1 MKNPFLKIALAQAS
15 RLAGKPGRMLQ
26 LAAQLLHRLYT
37 MDRKQ
42 LSVVA
47 IKDRL
52 QTLGRLVTSYAKGN
66 YRDVPF
72 KTLLK
77 VLAAVLYFLNP
88 IDLVPDAIVG
98 IGLVD
103 DLAVLTWVYTSAKDE
118 LDKFIL
124 WENRVMKN
132 EGIKN

>member
-37 MDRKQ
+37 MDRQ
-42 LSVVA
+42 QISVVA
-47 IKDRL
+47 IKARL
-52 QTLGRLVTSYAKGN
+52 QTLGRLVTSYARGN
-66 YRDVPF
+66 YREIPI

-103 DLAVLTWVYTSAKDE
+103 DLAVLTWVYASAKSE
-118 LDKFIL
+118 LDKFIE
-124 WENRVMKN
+124 WESSVIEK
-132 EGIKN
+132 